1 VRSIYNLFYR
11 PAIPREY
18 RANFAHLYLDIG
30 WFGVLSGSALNFL
43 NVYVARLGASGF
55 QIGLL
60 GAIAALVSLTFAIPA
75 SRWLEQHSVSKAVF
89 WTSVLYRLGFLLWIP
104 LPWLFGNQAQIWSLL
119 VITLLMGVPLTALA
133 VGFNALFAEA
143 VPSEWR
149 AHVMGVR
156 NVVLS
161 VTFILT
167 SLGSGYLLDHLPFP
181 LGYQVI
187 FGIGL
192 FGAAM
197 SSFHLYFVRPLPL
210 LLPAAVKLVSRSAK
224 GPQPKQQIAT
234 QEEQAHPQRS
244 LASALRVDIWQTPF
258 RAPLLVLLGFHL
270 AQYIAIPI
278 FPLYFV
284 NQLGLNDQQIGFGTA
299 LFYLSVLLASTQL
312 ARFTRKTSHHR
323 MTGLGVLGMSLYPL
337 LLAFSRHAAD
347 YYFVSAIGGFGWAMF
362 SGAYSNYLLEKIPAD
377 DRPAHLAWYNI
388 IFNAAVLLG
397 SLAGPL
403 LAREIGLVTA
413 LILFGVLRLISGI
426 AILKWG

>member
-167 SLGSGYLLDHLPFP
+167 SLGSG
-181 LGYQVI
+181 
-187 FGIGL
+187 
-192 FGAAM
+192 
-197 SSFHLYFVRPLPL
+197 
-210 LLPAAVKLVSRSAK
+210 
-224 GPQPKQQIAT
+224 
-234 QEEQAHPQRS
+234 
-244 LASALRVDIWQTPF
+244 
-258 RAPLLVLLGFHL
+258 
-270 AQYIAIPI
+270 
-278 FPLYFV
+278 
-284 NQLGLNDQQIGFGTA
+284 
-299 LFYLSVLLASTQL
+299 
-312 ARFTRKTSHHR
+312 
-323 MTGLGVLGMSLYPL
+323 
-337 LLAFSRHAAD
+337 
-347 YYFVSAIGGFGWAMF
+347 
-362 SGAYSNYLLEKIPAD
+362 
-377 DRPAHLAWYNI
+377 
-388 IFNAAVLLG
+388 
-397 SLAGPL
+397 
-403 LAREIGLVTA
+403 
-413 LILFGVLRLISGI
+413 
-426 AILKWG
+426 